1 MKRLGCLAA
10 LWCLT
15 VFSGAYAQQFEISD
29 IRVEGLQRISAGT
42 LFNYLPVEVGSTLDE
57 ERHAEVLRALF
68 RTGFFTDVRLERE
81 GDLLVVRVT
90 ERPSIARIDFEG
102 NSDISDEDLTE
113 ALEQIGLAEGQVFDR
128 SLLERTIQEL
138 RQIYFARGRYA
149 VRIESEVDELPR
161 NTVGLTLDISEGTVA
176 RIKSIRII
184 GNDQFDEDELL
195 DQLELTTP
203 TWFSWFSKRDRYSK
217 PQLTADLESL
227 RSYYLDRGYLK
238 FNIDSTQVSITPDR
252 KDIYITINVSE
263 GPQYRVSDVELAG
276 ELPLPVDLLQPLVT
290 IEPGAVFSRAD
301 ATETAR
307 RIGDRLGDEGYAFA
321 NVNTVP
327 RIDEDNREVRL
338 TLFVDPGR
346 RVYVRRIDYSGNTR
360 TYDEVLRREMRQ
372 MEGSWFSTTDVDRS
386 RTRLERLG
394 YFDEVNVETPP
405 VPGTTD
411 QVDVNYAVKER
422 ASGSLVLGAGF
433 SQGSGVVLNAS
444 VSQENFLGTGKRV
457 SFTVNNSAVNR
468 IYAFGYTNPY
478 YTIDGVSR
486 GFNVYYRST
495 DADEA
500 NLSDYTLDRVGGDVN
515 YGIPLS
521 EFNFLRAALE
531 ATRTTVNTTENTPRR
546 ITDILAEKN
555 GDSFD
560 VLAPTVS
567 WSHDTRNRAI
577 FPDRGSLARV
587 SAEVSI
593 PGSDWEY
600 YKLIYD
606 QETYLPLSR
615 RFTLFLRGEVGYGS
629 GYGDDDTLPFYEN
642 YFAGGVR
649 SVRGFESNSLGPR
662 DPETGDPIG
671 GEMRTVGSIELFFPP
686 PLVGEDLGNV
696 RMSAFVDAGQVYAD
710 VNDFDAGELRYS
722 VGLGVQWLS
731 PLGPLSLS
739 YAQPLNGD
747 ELDEEEPLQFT
758 FGATF

>member
-10 LWCLT
+10 LLCLT
-15 VFSGAYAQQFEISD
+15 VSSGIYAQQFEIAD

-42 LFNYLPVEVGSTLDE
+42 LFNYLPVEVGSILNQ
-57 ERHAEVLRALF
+57 ERYAEVLRALF

-81 GDLLVVRVT
+81 GAVLVVRVT

-102 NSDISDEDLTE
+102 NQDISDDDLTE
-113 ALEQIGLAEGQVFDR
+113 ALEQIGLSEGQVFDR
-128 SLLERTIQEL
+128 SLLDRTIQEL

-184 GNDQFDEDELL
+184 GNEAFEEDDLL
-195 DQLELTTP
+195 DELELTTP

-238 FNIDSTQVSITPDR
+238 FSIDSTQVSITPDR

-263 GPQYRVSDVELAG
+263 GPQYRVSEVALAG
-276 ELPLPVDLLQPLVT
+276 ELPLPQQELQPLVT

-301 ATETAR
+301 ATDTAR
-307 RIGDRLGDEGYAFA
+307 RISDRLGDEGYAFA

-327 RIDEDNREVRL
+327 QIDEDSREVGL

-346 RVYVRRIDYSGNTR
+346 RVYVRRIEYSGNTR

-372 MEGSWFSTTDVDRS
+372 MEGAWFSTTDVDRS

-411 QVDVNYAVKER
+411 QVDVKYAVKER

-457 SFTVNNSAVNR
+457 SFTINNSAVNR

-486 GFNVYYRST
+486 GFNIYYRST

-500 NLSDYTLDRVGGDVN
+500 NLSDYTLDRLGGDLN

-521 EFNFLRAALE
+521 EFDFLRASIE
-531 ATRTTVNTTENTPRR
+531 ATQTQVNTTDSTPTR
-546 ITDILAEKN
+546 ITDILAEK
-555 GDSFD
+555 DSDTFT
-560 VLAPTVS
+560 VLAPTIS

-577 FPDRGSLARV
+577 FPDRGSLLRI
-587 SAEVSI
+587 STEVSV

-600 YKLIYD
+600 YKLSYD
-606 QETYLPLSR
+606 QESFIPLSQ

-629 GYGDDDTLPFYEN
+629 GYGDDETLPFYEN

-671 GEMRTVGSIELFFPP
+671 GELRTVASLELFFPP
-686 PLVGEDLGNV
+686 PLVGEDLGNI
-696 RMSAFVDAGQVYAD
+696 RMSAFADVGQVYAD
-710 VNDFDAGELRYS
+710 ATDFDAGELRYS

-739 YAQPLNGD
+739 FAQPLNAD
-747 ELDEEEPLQFT
+747 EFDEEEPLQFT
-758 FGATF
+758 FGAAF